1 MGRRDR
7 RHVRARC
14 VLGVASGRE
23 PEAGPA
29 MKVPGLFTQRPA
41 ELPVS
46 HVQVRIPP
54 APGPA
59 RPVVYDWAA
68 EPDEIEAERAS

>member
-1 MGRRDR
+1 
-7 RHVRARC
+7 
-14 VLGVASGRE
+14 
-23 PEAGPA
+23 

>member
-1 MGRRDR
+1 MSLRIFG
-7 RHVRARC
+7 
-14 VLGVASGRE
+14 GV
-23 PEAGPA
+23 
-29 MKVPGLFTQRPA
+29 FTQRPA

-54 APGPA
+54 APEPA